1 MDILKKEVDL
11 INSVNFFMKNYAP
24 FASSILFSWRRFVI
38 LDYSINDIGFTVKI
52 NNDKEEFGHLIY
64 QFVSEMI
71 KAIKEN
77 KKLNDVGWNNTTVF
91 VDEQEVS
98 ENFEYCVFSTVQTY

>member
-11 INSVNFFMKNYAP
+11 INSVNFFMKNYAH
-24 FASSILFSWRRFVI
+24 FASSISFSRRFVF
-38 LDYSINDIGFTVKI
+38 LDYSIKDTGFTVKV
-52 NNDKEEFGHLIY
+52 NYDKEEFGHLIY
-64 QFVSEMI
+64 QFVSDMI
-71 KAIKEN
+71 KGIKEN
-77 KKLNDVGWNNTTVF
+77 KKLTDVGWNNTTVF

>member
-1 MDILKKEVDL
+1 
-11 INSVNFFMKNYAP
+11 
-24 FASSILFSWRRFVI
+24 
-38 LDYSINDIGFTVKI
+38 
-52 NNDKEEFGHLIY
+52 
-64 QFVSEMI
+64 MI
-71 KAIKEN
+71 KGIKEN